1 MFTIK
6 QGDDTMSD
14 ERQIYTEYRIIGGNG
29 FVDGIRDDAPEEAK
43 REFEKFLRKQKE
55 LKKDEQ

>member
-14 ERQIYTEYRIIGGNG
+14 ERQIYIEYLIIGGNG

>member
-1 MFTIK
+1 M
-6 QGDDTMSD
+6 
-14 ERQIYTEYRIIGGNG
+14 
-29 FVDGIRDDAPEEAK
+29 DGIRDDAPEEAK